1 MANTKLRITLFL
13 LTAAAFFGPF
23 GAVIAHE
30 RNKQAEKLELER
42 KAYLSAQVD
51 TERARLEY
59 LKAIDAKR
67 EEMKAYM
74 ASEKERYEALIATQ
88 SGEVAKH
95 QRLATRTVTKDV
107 VQTKT
112 IQTTASAK
120 STASSSKPSTT
131 VKSSAPTKTATKT
144 KTS

>member
-1 MANTKLRITLFL
+1 MANTKLRTLLFV
-13 LTAAAFFGPF
+13 LTATAFFGPF

-30 RNKQAEKLELER
+30 RNKQAEKMALER
-42 KAYLSAQVD
+42 KTYLDAQVD
-51 TERARLEY
+51 TERARLDY
-59 LKAIDAKR
+59 LKAVDAKR

-74 ASEKERYEALIATQ
+74 ASEKQRYEALLATQ
-88 SGEVAKH
+88 SAEVAKH

-112 IQTTASAK
+112 VQTSSTSK
-120 STASSSKPSTT
+120 STASKPSTT
-131 VKSSAPTKTATKT
+131 VTSSAPTKAATKT